1 MVIPDSLDF
10 VVFFTIDFQRWC
22 FIIQFITPVA
32 SKEVDVKNVM
42 KSSQRLALA
51 GCQVQT
57 VSRLANVLQ
66 HGEVSNVVILKLPWA
81 LQFYVFGGKEDLVT
95 NCVRFST

>member
-1 MVIPDSLDF
+1 M
-10 VVFFTIDFQRWC
+10 
-22 FIIQFITPVA
+22 
-32 SKEVDVKNVM
+32 KNGV

-66 HGEVSNVVILKLPWA
+66 HGDGSNVEILKLPWA
-81 LQFYVFGGKEDLVT
+81 L
-95 NCVRFST
+95 

>member
-1 MVIPDSLDF
+1 MLSYSLNFVVLFTLDF
-10 VVFFTIDFQRWC
+10 QWWS
-22 FIIQFITPVA
+22 FIVQSVA
-32 SKEVDVKNVM
+32 LVSSKEVDVKNVM

-66 HGEVSNVVILKLPWA
+66 HGEGSNVAILKLPWA
-81 LQFYVFGGKEDLVT
+81 LSSYIFGGKEDLVT